1 MEKFDGVHHRPLTA
15 PEVKQIAGRAGR
27 FGSKFQ
33 EGQVTCLNQAR
44 MLTSSL
50 QSAGKWGIVLFVAE
64 GSCLAS

>member
-1 MEKFDGVHHRPLTA
+1 MDKFDGVHHRPLTA

-44 MLTSSL
+44 RRPCH
-50 QSAGKWGIVLFVAE
+50 
-64 GSCLAS
+64 CL

>member
-1 MEKFDGVHHRPLTA
+1 MFTSMDKFDGVHHRPLTA

-44 MLTSSL
+44 RRPCH
-50 QSAGKWGIVLFVAE
+50 
-64 GSCLAS
+64 CL